1 MGGREEK
8 EPPPS
13 FLSHFMFF
21 MSFLFSVD
29 IYSLCTFCSLSSQTC
44 DREVHV
50 VHEAFA
56 LADGVDD
63 VQGGGLGDVLLNE
76 LEV

>member
-1 MGGREEK
+1 VGGREEK

-29 IYSLCTFCSLSSQTC
+29 IYSVCAFCSLSSQIC
-44 DREVHV
+44 DREVV